1 MKDATPEASFDA
13 LFVISRVS
21 NEERLISA
29 LEIQVFVYLACLLG
43 LYDKRPVSK
52 WGYSFLST
60 PSAKLFSV
68 DVINAIDFLA
78 GKGLISS
85 DGDTCRIAEAGK
97 RELALWS
104 DLSRFSDRIPYLDG
118 ATGASTAMPIATVQ
132 EGVSLEPHLSRV
144 TKLNVSRDLLE
155 DSGLVQVYAQF
166 GALEKALGNPVPDYM
181 VPAVVWLSFL
191 LEQSAGTEG

>member
-13 LFVISRVS
+13 LFVISRIS
-21 NEERLISA
+21 TEERSISA

-60 PSAKLFSV
+60 PSARLFSV
-68 DVINAIDFLA
+68 DILNAIDFLSE
-78 GKGLISS
+78 KGLIVS
-85 DGDTCRIAEAGK
+85 DGDSCQIAEAGK
-97 RELALWS
+97 RELILWS
-104 DLSRFSDRIPYLDG
+104 ELSRFSDRIPYLEG

-132 EGVSLEPHLSRV
+132 EGVSLEPQLAHV
-144 TKLNVSRDLLE
+144 AKLNVSRELLE

-191 LEQSAGTEG
+191 LEQSAGAEG